1 MRIPLTARFG
11 SSQQKSIE
19 SNKISLPFDQF
30 LDRSSY
36 RRESTKISFVFS
48 GKEISRRSRIFPARR
63 SLDEWCLFQEFEREL
78 FFRKGHYEK
87 FACEDLSNRRIT
99 EFCEIVR
106 ELIVEGVEERWC
118 FLSWILWYV
127 KMNCLNMSRGY
138 VRVGEWHMRN
148 FFFNISSVL
157 ICAWINI
164 FLDIYRY
171 LFTARPFWLLT
182 SFLMNWSNLSLYYS
196 ILQSYVMKFN
206 LKIILY
212 MFGNI
217 EVRFYQNQIWSHQ
230 YKFYFWFI
238 EKMNLLS
245 CILMINIRSNLMC
258 MIKKSPWTM

>member
-1 MRIPLTARFG
+1 MRG
-11 SSQQKSIE
+11 SFEQKNNGILW
-19 SNKISLPFDQF
+19 N
-30 LDRSSY
+30 
-36 RRESTKISFVFS
+36 RERA
-48 GKEISRRSRIFPARR
+48 G
-63 SLDEWCLFQEFEREL
+63 
-78 FFRKGHYEK
+78 
-87 FACEDLSNRRIT
+87 
-99 EFCEIVR
+99 
-106 ELIVEGVEERWC
+106 LIVEGVEERWC

-196 ILQSYVMKFN
+196 ILQSYVHVMKFN

-217 EVRFYQNQIWSHQ
+217 EIRFYQNQIWSHQ